1 MVDYEYK
8 CLIKIN
14 FNHMDTLK
22 KFELME
28 KIVRELE
35 DLQHSQQAIIQK
47 IGKIEVDNIELS
59 DKKLDKDLPDMHQRV
74 ADNLDTI
81 VEILAYFADKTQNFG
96 NKNNVDALKE
106 KQIINEATGHN

>member
-1 MVDYEYK
+1 M
-8 CLIKIN
+8 LNIKKITN
-14 FNHMDTLK
+14 MDTLK

-81 VEILAYFADKTQNFG
+81 KEILEYFAEKTTNFG
-96 NKNNVDALKE
+96 SKNNVDALKE
-106 KQIINEATGHN
+106 QQAIDEVTGG

>member
-1 MVDYEYK
+1 M
-8 CLIKIN
+8 N
-14 FNHMDTLK
+14 TLQ

-35 DLQHSQQAIIQK
+35 DLQNSQTALIQK

-59 DKKLDKDLPDMHQRV
+59 DKRLEKDLPDMHQRL

-81 VEILAYFADKTQNFG
+81 VGILAYFADKTQNFG
-96 NKNNVDALKE
+96 DKNNVDALKE
-106 KQIINEATGHN
+106 QEAIDNATS

>member
-1 MVDYEYK
+1 
-8 CLIKIN
+8 
-14 FNHMDTLK
+14 MDTLK

-47 IGKIEVDNIELS
+47 IGKIEVDNIELG
-59 DKKLDKDLPDMHQRV
+59 DKKLEKDLPDMHQRV
-74 ADNLDTI
+74 SDNLDTI
-81 VEILAYFADKTQNFG
+81 VTILDYFADKTQNFG

-106 KQIINEATGHN
+106 QQSINEATGH

>member
-1 MVDYEYK
+1 
-8 CLIKIN
+8 
-14 FNHMDTLK
+14 MDTLK

-28 KIVRELE
+28 KIVRELV

-47 IGKIEVDNIELS
+47 IGKIEVDNIELG

-81 VEILAYFADKTQNFG
+81 TDILAYFADKTQNFG

-106 KQIINEATGHN
+106 QQAIDEVTGH

>member
-1 MVDYEYK
+1 
-8 CLIKIN
+8 
-14 FNHMDTLK
+14 MDTLK

-106 KQIINEATGHN
+106 RQIINDATKG

>member
-1 MVDYEYK
+1 
-8 CLIKIN
+8 
-14 FNHMDTLK
+14 MDTLK

-47 IGKIEVDNIELS
+47 IGKIEVDNIDLG

-74 ADNLDTI
+74 ADNLDSI
-81 VEILAYFADKTQNFG
+81 VDILAYFADKTQNFG

-106 KQIINEATGHN
+106 QQVINEVTGH

>member
-1 MVDYEYK
+1 
-8 CLIKIN
+8 
-14 FNHMDTLK
+14 MDTLK

-59 DKKLDKDLPDMHQRV
+59 DKKLEKDLPDMHQRV
-74 ADNLDTI
+74 ADNLETI
-81 VEILAYFADKTQNFG
+81 VSILEYFADKTQNFG
-96 NKNNVDALKE
+96 NKNNVDSLKE
-106 KQIINEATGHN
+106 QQIINEVTGN

>member
-1 MVDYEYK
+1 
-8 CLIKIN
+8 
-14 FNHMDTLK
+14 MDTLK

-59 DKKLDKDLPDMHQRV
+59 DGKLDKDLPDMHQRV

-81 VEILAYFADKTQNFG
+81 KSILEYFAEKTQNFG
-96 NKNNVDALKE
+96 SKNNVDALKE
-106 KQIINEATGHN
+106 QQAIDEVTGH

>member
-1 MVDYEYK
+1 
-8 CLIKIN
+8 
-14 FNHMDTLK
+14 MDTLK
-22 KFELME
+22 KFELMQ

-59 DKKLDKDLPDMHQRV
+59 DKKLEKDLRDMHQRV

-81 VEILAYFADKTQNFG
+81 GSILDYFAEKTENFG

-106 KQIINEATGHN
+106 QQAINEVTGN

>member
-1 MVDYEYK
+1 
-8 CLIKIN
+8 
-14 FNHMDTLK
+14 MDTLK

-47 IGKIEVDNIELS
+47 IGKIEVDNIELG
-59 DKKLDKDLPDMHQRV
+59 DKKLDSDLPDMHQRV
-74 ADNLDTI
+74 ADNLDAI
-81 VEILAYFADKTQNFG
+81 VGILEYFAEKTSNFG

-106 KQIINEATGHN
+106 QQAIDEVTGH

>member
-1 MVDYEYK
+1 
-8 CLIKIN
+8 
-14 FNHMDTLK
+14 MDTLK

>member
-1 MVDYEYK
+1 
-8 CLIKIN
+8 
-14 FNHMDTLK
+14 MDTLK

-47 IGKIEVDNIELS
+47 IGKIEVDNIDLNDSRLE
-59 DKKLDKDLPDMHQRV
+59 KDLPDMHQRV
-74 ADNLDTI
+74 SDNLDTI
-81 VEILAYFADKTQNFG
+81 VGILDYFAEKTQNFG

-106 KQIINEATGHN
+106 QQAINNATGQS

>member
-1 MVDYEYK
+1 
-8 CLIKIN
+8 
-14 FNHMDTLK
+14 MDTLK

-47 IGKIEVDNIELS
+47 IGKIEVDNIELG
-59 DKKLDKDLPDMHQRV
+59 DKRLDKDLPDMHQRV

-81 VEILAYFADKTQNFG
+81 VGILAYFADKTDNFG
-96 NKNNVDALKE
+96 NKNNVEALKE
-106 KQIINEATGHN
+106 QSIIDGITGN

>member
-1 MVDYEYK
+1 
-8 CLIKIN
+8 
-14 FNHMDTLK
+14 MDTLK

-47 IGKIEVDNIELS
+47 IGKIEVDNIELG

-74 ADNLDTI
+74 SDNLDTI
-81 VEILAYFADKTQNFG
+81 VTILDYFADKTQNFG

-106 KQIINEATGHN
+106 QQSINEATGH